1 MAYGT
6 ASRRS
11 SGIAAPQTEQVPY
24 VPASMPRERLVD
36 LGDHVVGVLA
46 ERLIELEVDEIRGV
60 IGDVLVAGG
69 GVDLAHALVIGREVD
84 GGADD
89 ALAQA
94 AAALRAARARSIVM
108 TVLSGQTRGAAL
120 PPRA

>member
-24 VPASMPRERLVD
+24 VPASSRVERLVD

-46 ERLIELEVDEIRGV
+46 ERLIELEVDQVGGV

-69 GVDLAHALVIGREVD
+69 GVDLPHALVVRREIA
-84 GGADD
+84 GCADD
-89 ALAQA
+89 
-94 AAALRAARARSIVM
+94 
-108 TVLSGQTRGAAL
+108 VLPEAE
-120 PPRA
+120 